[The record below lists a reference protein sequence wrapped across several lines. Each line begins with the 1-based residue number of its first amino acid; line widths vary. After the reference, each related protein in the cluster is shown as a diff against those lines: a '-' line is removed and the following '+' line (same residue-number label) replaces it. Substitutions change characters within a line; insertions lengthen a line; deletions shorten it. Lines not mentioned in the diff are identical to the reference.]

1 MKTNHERANYGPKD
15 HQDTRIEHQVR
26 QVKRREARKA
36 AKK

>member
-1 MKTNHERANYGPKD
+1 MTNRDRANHGPYEN
-15 HQDTRIEHQVR
+15 QDTRIEHQVR